1 MVLHED
7 STLVWYLSES
17 NQEGGVLLKE
27 SPEMIAAGQVDI
39 IGYKTYDR
47 HDKPFLVSLDLFKF
61 L

>member
-17 NQEGGVLLKE
+17 NQEGGVLLKDA
-27 SPEMIAAGQVDI
+27 PEMIAAGQVDI

-47 HDKPFLVSLDLFKF
+47 YDKPSFI
-61 L
+61 

>member
-27 SPEMIAAGQVDI
+27 APEMIAAGQVDI

-47 HDKPFLVSLDLFKF
+47 HDKFLVTLDLFKF

>member
-17 NQEGGVLLKE
+17 SQEGGVLLKDA
-27 SPEMIAAGQVDI
+27 PEMIAAGQVDI

-47 HDKPFLVSLDLFKF
+47 HAKPILFI
-61 L
+61 

>member
-17 NQEGGVLLKE
+17 NQEGGVLLKDA
-27 SPEMIAAGQVDI
+27 PEMIAAGQVDI

-47 HDKPFLVSLDLFKF
+47 HDNI
-61 L
+61 